1 VCSSIPDSNFKLRLT
16 NIYSSRSGSTNISSK
31 LSDSQQPL
39 YPCPMDTDSD
49 LEQIDL
55 ESTEVSDQDADKEY
69 DVEKILASKHV
80 NGEDR
85 YLVLWKGYP
94 IERSTWEP
102 ERSFTDPNT
111 VLDWR
116 KAAIRQK
123 KGLEEA
129 FDWQEWDRQRQ
140 ENELRTAERR
150 RKREIKRRRLG
161 WVRRDTYHSGSELEG
176 FVVGDNEISS
186 EQESGSSS
194 ESEQDPV
201 ERVRKRKK
209 GSASIESDDAS
220 DDSLMEATR
229 RKHLRRQKRL
239 KAIRRSGYTSQEE
252 SPPSTP
258 KSRPAEDRVRLEK
271 RKRAGSPAEILSGAA
286 RNLSLES
293 AKQRKKQHNGADRQ
307 LKKQRL
313 QGPIK
318 IVAKPLRPGPSRLK
332 QRRASDNLVAP
343 GQIFTSLSHVNRI
356 NKAGKNEPPPDPS
369 QLELFAPGQPGRVL
383 PPVIPL
389 PRLASISHT
398 NSELIG
404 SSLERPPS
412 PVKVNKSIPYANFK
426 IPKRKPTIPTQG
438 PQQPLLA
445 STNYDN
451 NQRHFGSQTEHRRD
465 SNTSREVSREVSR
478 NYRGPPIHH
487 DAMGLDGG
495 VDGIPQT
502 MSHGHLM
509 EVDSLK
515 PSDPRV
521 FVCNLEQGPQATFV
535 GEARL
540 IGFPTSFVVELY
552 NKPHCRAL
560 WISKF
565 YGQNYLKE
573 YFAPVS
579 LTATGRFSSNY

>member
-1 VCSSIPDSNFKLRLT
+1 
-16 NIYSSRSGSTNISSK
+16 
-31 LSDSQQPL
+31 
-39 YPCPMDTDSD
+39 MDADSD
-49 LEQIDL
+49 LDGIDL

-123 KGLEEA
+123 KGLEDV
-129 FDWQEWDRQRQ
+129 FDWQAWDRQRQ
-140 ENELRTAERR
+140 ENELKTAERR
-150 RKREIKRRRLG
+150 RNREIKRRRLG
-161 WVRRDTYHSGSELEG
+161 WVRRDTYDSGSELEG
-176 FVVGDNEISS
+176 FVVGDDEISS
-186 EQESGSSS
+186 EQESESPSGS
-194 ESEQDPV
+194 EPDALK
-201 ERVRKRKK
+201 RVRKRKK

-229 RKHLRRQKRL
+229 RKHLSRQKRL
-239 KAIRRSGYTSQEE
+239 KAKRRSSYASQEE
-252 SPPSTP
+252 SPPSSP
-258 KSRPAEDRVRLEK
+258 KTRPVEKREDRMRLEK
-271 RKRAGSPAEILSGAA
+271 RKRVGSPAEVLSGAA
-286 RNLSLES
+286 RNLSLEPT
-293 AKQRKKQHNGADRQ
+293 QRGKKQHNGSDRQ
-307 LKKQRL
+307 LKKQKL

-318 IVAKPLRPGPSRLK
+318 IVAKPLRPGPSRPK
-332 QRRASDNLVAP
+332 QRRASDNLVSP
-343 GQIFTSLSHVNRI
+343 GQIKTFTSLSHVNRI
-356 NKAGKNEPPPDPS
+356 YKAGKNEPPPDPS

-383 PPVIPL
+383 PPVMPL
-389 PRLASISHT
+389 PRRASISHT
-398 NSELIG
+398 NSELAG

-426 IPKRKPTIPTQG
+426 IPKRKPSTPAQG
-438 PQQPLLA
+438 AQQSLPA
-445 STNYDN
+445 STLHDD
-451 NQRHFGSQTEHRRD
+451 NQRYLGSEGAYRKD
-465 SNTSREVSREVSR
+465 SNMAWEVSRDH
-478 NYRGPPIHH
+478 RGPPVHH
-487 DAMGLDGG
+487 NVIDFDGG
-495 VDGIPQT
+495 IDEVPQI
-502 MSHGHLM
+502 MSPGHLM

-535 GEARL
+535 GEAKL
-540 IGFPTSFVVELY
+540 IGFPTSFVTELY

-565 YGQNYLKE
+565 YGQNYLRE

-579 LTATGRFSSNY
+579 